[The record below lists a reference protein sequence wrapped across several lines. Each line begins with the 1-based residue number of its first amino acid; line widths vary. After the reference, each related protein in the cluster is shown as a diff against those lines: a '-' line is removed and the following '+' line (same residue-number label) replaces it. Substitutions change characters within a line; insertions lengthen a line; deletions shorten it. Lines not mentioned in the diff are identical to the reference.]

1 MKARRLVALGF
12 VFVALGTQAKAED
25 YPIRWTERVELE
37 SLDQVGRLL
46 AESGLDLELFRYD
59 RASRQN
65 DGKRVDTCQEFLA
78 AYSEGYGNS
87 GSTYDLSMASWTN
100 VWCSLLWKLKTAKP
114 ATRSAVAGLK
124 LDEATPNVLP
134 PDVELDMWYGENS
147 GCRGIAE
154 RLNVAERDGL
164 SWQAFHRQIRE
175 EFWSK
180 YSPLLLEDTSNEI
193 RLVERVLPNYVWY
206 SFAPDGEWRVG
217 IEILAWADFNDDGL
231 EDVFM
236 LKGSSV
242 MILTRETE
250 AAVLVRA
257 NREPFDY
264 LTRCG
269 PPSVL
274 QLR

>member
-1 MKARRLVALGF
+1 MKVGLVALGF
-12 VFVALGTQAKAED
+12 PFIFFLNQAWAAD

-37 SLDQVGRLL
+37 SLDQVGRHL
-46 AESGLDLELFRYD
+46 AEPGLDLELFRYD
-59 RASRQN
+59 RERRQH
-65 DGKRVDTCQEFLA
+65 DSKRVDTCQEFLA

-87 GSTYDLSMASWTN
+87 GSTYDLSMARWTN
-100 VWCSLLWKLKTAKP
+100 VWCSLLSQLQTAKP
-114 ATRSAVAGLK
+114 AIRSAVDGLK

-134 PDVELDMWYGENS
+134 PDVELDMWHGENS

-164 SWQAFHRQIRE
+164 SWQAFHRQVRE
-175 EFWSK
+175 DFWST

-206 SFAPDGEWRVG
+206 SFAADGEWRVG
-217 IEILAWADFNDDGL
+217 IEILAWADFNGDGL

-257 NREPFDY
+257 NREPFDH

-274 QLR
+274 RLR